1 MSVFCILLRYLK
13 YYGRISQHYDA
24 TGRLHRK
31 GAVTTGYVDSLL
43 AMKISGV
50 QTALETYR
58 AAAKQNIPDF
68 YAILSQ
74 AMAVGGTAASDTTRT
89 TDSTGAQALYAA
101 LAESAVSSGSEESDL
116 SGYASI
122 MLGGLSGLSEEDLSL
137 YGLGLGTVGYSDAN
151 ALYASMLAKQLAGED
166 EG

>member
-1 MSVFCILLRYLK
+1 M
-13 YYGRISQHYDA
+13 
-24 TGRLHRK
+24 
-31 GAVTTGYVDSLL
+31 GYVDSLL

-58 AAAKQNIPDF
+58 AAAKQNVPDF

-74 AMAVGGTAASDTTRT
+74 AMAAGGAAASDTTRT
-89 TDSTGAQALYAA
+89 ADPAGTQALYAA
-101 LAESAVSSGSEESDL
+101 LAESTVSSGSEESDL

-122 MLGGLSGLSEEDLSL
+122 MLDGLSGLSAEDLSL
-137 YGLGLGTVGYSDAN
+137 YGLGSNATGYSDAN

-166 EG
+166 DG